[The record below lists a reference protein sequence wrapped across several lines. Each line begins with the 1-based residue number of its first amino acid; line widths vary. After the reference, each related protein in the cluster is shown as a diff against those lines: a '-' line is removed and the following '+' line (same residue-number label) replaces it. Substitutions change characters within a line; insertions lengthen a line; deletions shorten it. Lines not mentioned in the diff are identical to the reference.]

1 MLLEKNIFVFLNLV
15 THPKEYLVTHP
26 PFAMWEESSSLKAQP
41 VQCCLA
47 EGRSGGVGVGWGVDS
62 ACKFLLLHPN
72 SCFLVLFV
80 VVVPKLLWNLLG
92 RLNFLISL
100 LFVGVSPGQ
109 YYRFFPNHNKGS
121 GVALLFH

>member
-1 MLLEKNIFVFLNLV
+1 MFVFLNLV
-15 THPKEYLVTHP
+15 THSKEYLVTHP
-26 PFAMWEESSSLKAQP
+26 PFASLKAQP

-47 EGRSGGVGVGWGVDS
+47 GGWGWGRGVDS

-92 RLNFLISL
+92 RLNFCNFSLICECLPRSVL
-100 LFVGVSPGQ
+100 QVFSQPQ
-109 YYRFFPNHNKGS
+109 
-121 GVALLFH
+121 